1 MPPAVREPRGRGLAL
16 RERARGPTLSS
27 PGYRWADDYSKDH
40 YPELERVAAF
50 VRLCG
55 SRLNGWLWGHGEYLS
70 RLVLN
75 VLILGVLIGP
85 ILLYL
90 AREHLHAYGSVSL
103 GDCIAL
109 SIASVVN
116 TPASSGVSATG
127 IGLAIVLCLTA
138 LGLVFLGLFVTYL
151 FRAVTRR

>member
-1 MPPAVREPRGRGLAL
+1 
-16 RERARGPTLSS
+16 
-27 PGYRWADDYSKDH
+27 
-40 YPELERVAAF
+40 LERVAAF